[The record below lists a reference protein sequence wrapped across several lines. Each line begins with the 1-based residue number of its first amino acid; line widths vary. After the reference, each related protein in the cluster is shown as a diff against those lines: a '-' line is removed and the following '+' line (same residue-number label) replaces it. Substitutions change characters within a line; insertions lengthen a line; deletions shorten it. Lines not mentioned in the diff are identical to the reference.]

1 MDRPSSSDDDDAGRR
16 PHDRVRSRP
25 THPASTST
33 HPSSSSKKR
42 QKPLKKPPP
51 HSHAK
56 RRRHARADR
65 RNTDKTYRYGN
76 YDRYYGYRVGASME
90 DHRLAAMREEWFRG
104 KRVCDVGC
112 NDGLFSLSLA
122 RAFSPRSMLCVDI
135 DADLVDRGRGKLE
148 ALRRYAARE
157 AREAIEKG
165 EEDEDEDAD
174 AGGSGLADA
183 GETLGGVEFRHAN
196 AVDFNFGVEKY
207 DAILLLSV
215 TKWIHLNW
223 GDDGLKKVFQKCR
236 DALTPGGCLVVEPQ
250 PWKSYKSSLRKR
262 VFGQKLL
269 PPECVE
275 RYRDITLRPR
285 DFAGYLLSPEGG
297 FESSETL
304 RVGGSSD
311 DGFDRDILRFVKATG
326 DEE

>member
-1 MDRPSSSDDDDAGRR
+1 MERPSSSDDGDDGDRERR
-16 PHDRVRSRP
+16 RSTP
-25 THPASTST
+25 TTST
-33 HPSSSSKKR
+33 NPTSMKKR
-42 QKPLKKPPP
+42 QKPLKEPPP
-51 HSHAK
+51 HSHSK
-56 RRRHARADR
+56 RRRGHGRTER

-135 DADLVDRGRGKLE
+135 DADLVERGRGKLE
-148 ALRRYAARE
+148 ALRRHAARE

-165 EEDEDEDAD
+165 EEDEE
-174 AGGSGLADA
+174 GGSLADA

-196 AVDFNFGVEKY
+196 AVDFTFGVEKY

-275 RYRDITLRPR
+275 RYRDIKLRPR
-285 DFAGYLLSPEGG
+285 DFAAHLLGPEGG

-304 RVGGSSD
+304 RVGGASD

-326 DEE
+326 DDG